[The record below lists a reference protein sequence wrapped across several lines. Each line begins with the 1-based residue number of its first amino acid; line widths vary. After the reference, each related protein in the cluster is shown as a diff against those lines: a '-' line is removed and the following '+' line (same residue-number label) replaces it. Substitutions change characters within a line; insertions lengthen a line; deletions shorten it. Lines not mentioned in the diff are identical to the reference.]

1 MVENSLTEAK
11 QNVGPIASELKKR
24 NIGGQEWKVLKETVY
39 PDAADAS
46 ILMAVDY
53 CKVRHLD
60 ILKKPVHIVPIWN
73 EKKGKMVDSVWQGI
87 SELRTTA
94 MRTKEYAGID
104 ETIFGEEA
112 TQDVHGVTVTFPKYA
127 QVTVYRNIAGQ
138 RVAFVGDKVY
148 WLENYAK
155 KKGGAPNAMWQQRPY
170 GQLGK
175 CAEAAALRKAFPEEI
190 GNDYTAEEMEGKVI
204 SDITVIDAEP
214 IKDVSNAI
222 PEVLKEELNKPEAPD
237 PLDNFDD

>member
-1 MVENSLTEAK
+1 MVANSLTK
-11 QNVGPIASELKKR
+11 TNVNVGPIATELKTR
-24 NIGGQEWKVLKETVY
+24 EISGQTWKVLKETIY
-39 PDAADAS
+39 PDAADES

-104 ETIFGEEA
+104 ETVYGEEV

-138 RVAFVGDKVY
+138 RVAFVGDKVF

-170 GQLGK
+170 GQIAK

-190 GNDYTAEEMEGKVI
+190 GNDYTAEEMEGKAI
-204 SDITVIDAEP
+204 NIDVIDVEPVKEVEPVAVEEQKAET
-214 IKDVSNAI
+214 
-222 PEVLKEELNKPEAPD
+222 PD
-237 PLDNFDD
+237 PLDNFD

>member
-104 ETIFGEEA
+104 ETIFGEEV
-112 TQDVHGVTVTFPKYA
+112 TQDINGVTVTFPKYA

-155 KKGGAPNAMWQQRPY
+155 KKGGVPNAMWQQRPY

-222 PEVLKEELNKPEAPD
+222 PEVVKEELNKPEAPD
-237 PLDNFDD
+237 PLDNFD

>member
-1 MVENSLTEAK
+1 MVQNSLTET
-11 QNVGPIASELKKR
+11 QNVGAIATELRKR
-24 NIGGQEWKVLKETVY
+24 NIGGQEWKVLKETIF

-73 EKKGKMVDSVWQGI
+73 SDKNRYVDTVWQGI

-104 ETIFGEEA
+104 ETVYGEDI
-112 TQDVHGVTVTFPKYA
+112 TQNISGVTLTFPKYA
-127 QVTVYRNIAGQ
+127 QVTVYRNIAGS

-148 WLENYAK
+148 WLENFSK
-155 KKGGAPNAMWQQRPY
+155 KKDGSPNAMWRQRPY
-170 GQLGK
+170 GQIAK

-190 GNDYTAEEMEGKVI
+190 GNDYTAEEMEGKTTNVNI
-204 SDITVIDAEP
+204 IEAVPVKPVEI
-214 IKDVSNAI
+214 I
-222 PEVLKEELNKPEAPD
+222 PEVIEKEVREETPD
-237 PLDNFDD
+237 PLDNFD

>member
-1 MVENSLTEAK
+1 MVTNSLTKKVE
-11 QNVGPIASELKKR
+11 NVGAVAPELAKR
-24 NIGGQEWKVLKETVY
+24 GIGGQEWKVLKETIF
-39 PDAADAS
+39 PDAEDAS
-46 ILMAVDY
+46 ILMAIDY

-73 EKKGKMVDSVWQGI
+73 ESKKKYVDTVWQGI

-104 ETIFGEEA
+104 ETIYGEEI
-112 TQDVHGVTVTFPKYA
+112 TEEIGGVSVTYPKYA

-148 WLENYAK
+148 WRENYAK
-155 KKGGAPNAMWQQRPY
+155 KKGGVPNSMWQQRPY
-170 GQLGK
+170 GQIAK

-190 GNDYTAEEMEGKVI
+190 GNDYTIEEMEGKTI
-204 SDITVIDAEP
+204 GMQPINIEIQKEDPKNE
-214 IKDVSNAI
+214 IKDE
-222 PEVLKEELNKPEAPD
+222 PESPSSD
-237 PLDNFDD
+237 PFDVV

>member
-1 MVENSLTEAK
+1 MVANSLTESK
-11 QNVGPIASELKKR
+11 QNVGPIAAELKKR
-24 NIGGQEWKVLKETVY
+24 NIGGQEWKVLKETIY

-73 EKKGKMVDSVWQGI
+73 EKKKAYVDSVWQGI

-104 ETIFGEEA
+104 ETVYGEEI
-112 TQDVHGVTVTFPKYA
+112 TQDVNGVTVTFPKYA
-127 QVTVYRNIAGQ
+127 QVTVYRNIGGQ

-155 KKGGAPNAMWQQRPY
+155 KKGGVPNSMWQQRPY
-170 GQLGK
+170 GQIAK

-190 GNDYTAEEMEGKVI
+190 GNDYTAEEMEGK
-204 SDITVIDAEP
+204 TVDVPIIEAEP
-214 IKDVSNAI
+214 IKEAEII
-222 PEVLKEELNKPEAPD
+222 PEENIKETPD
-237 PLDNFDD
+237 PLDNFD